1 MDKPGLLAA
10 ATGVYDGWPGAT
22 LMRSDDSGQSYKS
35 VDGFVAPGCVIAYAP
50 SAIGAGVTH
59 IVDASSLLNV
69 RTLYGTLASVTELQM
84 YNGANHFAYGVDGRW
99 EIIAAKTVTEE
110 SDGSYTLQNL
120 MRGRFGTEQYAGT
133 HAAHDAV
140 ILLDQ
145 SMLRFAAMDVAS
157 INIERLWRA
166 VTRGAI
172 LDSAADTAF
181 TYAGINL
188 ECLSPVYIG
197 GSKSPSGDW
206 TIGWTRRTRT
216 PVEPFS
222 GVAAPLAESSESYD
236 VEIYSDSTYGT
247 LKRTLTGL
255 TSASATYTS
264 AQQTTDFGA
273 VQKFLYVKVYQ
284 LSATVGRGYPAAAV
298 VGPTHLI
305 NLKSLIHFDEGGY
318 EYLPYRKLAI
328 HCDGANGSTTFTD
341 IHGKTVT
348 ANGNAQISTAQY
360 PALTGKTS
368 SAYFDGNGDYLSI
381 PDSADWHLGSGDFT
395 IRARIRPVGYASNN
409 GGEYRSCIVSQD
421 VSTGRSFAFNIVGTA
436 SSFTTLGFI
445 GCSDNSSGYTIV
457 TASFTFSLNTWY
469 LVEAC
474 RVGNLVYLFVDG
486 TLLNT
491 GGTSFTRTIQ
501 DVSTTLKIGAE
512 LFDAT
517 YLYYFN
523 GYISEIE
530 LINGFGEHTS
540 SYTPSPIPFADSAL
554 AITDKVG
561 NAVTVTGTAA
571 VVSNASSFG
580 GYCLQANQASGYV
593 SIPVIDLT
601 ADRWTIDLW
610 ITPDA
615 MPSSGNQSGVFR
627 YGTGDS
633 GLGGLSVVIRSTGS
647 ARCYFGALVSP
658 IETSVAPFA
667 AGVRSHLFIMR
678 DGPRFYIGAA
688 GTVGEN
694 KLVSDTAFVGNK
706 GFDIGYALA
715 ASLDP
720 KAIKI
725 DEWRVFSGEASYPT
739 SGTYTIPAI
748 AFPDP

>member
-1 MDKPGLLAA
+1 MLD
-10 ATGVYDGWPGAT
+10 
-22 LMRSDDSGQSYKS
+22 
-35 VDGFVAPGCVIAYAP
+35 
-50 SAIGAGVTH
+50 
-59 IVDASSLLNV
+59 
-69 RTLYGTLASVTELQM
+69 
-84 YNGANHFAYGVDGRW
+84 GANHFAYGAHGRW
-99 EIIAAKTVTEE
+99 EIIAAQTVTTE
-110 SDGSYTLQNL
+110 SNGTYTLRDL
-120 MRGRFGTEQYAGT
+120 LRGRFGTERHMTT
-133 HAAHDAV
+133 HGATDQIV
-140 ILLDQ
+140 RLDPDR
-145 SMLRFAAMDVAS
+145 LRFVGMDVSS
-157 INIERLWRA
+157 INVSRLWRA
-166 VTRGAI
+166 VTRGAP
-172 LDSAADTAF
+172 LDSASDTAL
-181 TYAGINL
+181 TYSGVNL
-188 ECLSPVYIG
+188 ETLAPISVK

-247 LKRTLTGL
+247 LKRTLSGL

-305 NLKSLIHFDEGGY
+305 NLKSLIHFDAGGSGY
-318 EYLPYRKLAI
+318 IPYRVLGL
-328 HCDGANGSTTFTD
+328 HFDGANGSTTISDVT
-341 IHGKTVT
+341 GKTVT
-348 ANGNAQISTAQY
+348 NTGSVAISTAQY
-360 PALTGKTS
+360 ASLTGNAAS
-368 SAYFDGNGDYLSI
+368 VFINGSGKYLSLANSSDFDFGTGDFSISLWVMI
-381 PDSADWHLGSGDFT
+381 PTGATFVDNTIPLVVAGRMDVSASGGGWNFNIMGASRNQIRFEKDLTTGTAVSKTWTLGSSIALDTWYHLELWRSSGT
-395 IRARIRPVGYASNN
+395 INVAVN
-409 GGEYRSCIVSQD
+409 
-421 VSTGRSFAFNIVGTA
+421 GTA
-436 SSFTTLGFI
+436 Q
-445 GCSDNSSGYTIV
+445 
-457 TASFTFSLNTWY
+457 TA
-469 LVEAC
+469 
-474 RVGNLVYLFVDG
+474 DG
-486 TLLNT
+486 
-491 GGTSFTRTIQ
+491 SI
-501 DVSTTLKIGAE
+501 
-512 LFDAT
+512 
-517 YLYYFN
+517 FN
-523 GYISEIE
+523 GISLPVPNSLSILIGGGGNISNINYYPFTGYLDDLEI
-530 LINGFGEHTS
+530 IKGSTIHTS
-540 SYTPSPIPFADSAL
+540 GFSVPSAPFPDTAPS
-554 AITDKVG
+554 IIDKVG

-593 SIPVIDLT
+593 STPVIDLT

-720 KAIKI
+720 KALKI

-739 SGTYTIPAI
+739 SGNYLPPTFP
-748 AFPDP
+748 FPDP